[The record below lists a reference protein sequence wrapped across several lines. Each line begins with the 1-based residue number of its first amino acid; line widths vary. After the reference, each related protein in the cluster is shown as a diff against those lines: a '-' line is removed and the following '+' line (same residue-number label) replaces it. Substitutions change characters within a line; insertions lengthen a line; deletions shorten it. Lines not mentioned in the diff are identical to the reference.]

1 MLTIP
6 FKSPSRLLIPFFLQ
20 LLYLVHL
27 QEIVKIPIGVVHRF
41 SYYFIYLLSIFLFC
55 LSDILLSCFI
65 FPAKKAIPTAPE
77 EKTNS
82 KADQR
87 NSTVKIKIIN
97 IAITKTA
104 SFVPKFKYPKFIKLS
119 TFFKLLKAHN

>member
-1 MLTIP
+1 M
-6 FKSPSRLLIPFFLQ
+6 
-20 LLYLVHL
+20 
-27 QEIVKIPIGVVHRF
+27 
-41 SYYFIYLLSIFLFC
+41 
-55 LSDILLSCFI
+55 SCFI

-119 TFFKLLKAHN
+119 TFFKLLKVHNQKSFLFFQSF